1 MAFDDLLLLAKGLIK
16 GWNKEKLEKK
26 IQETAIEALDNRIK
40 NAELEDKVRN
50 LEDEIRRL
58 KGEKAK
64 PVIKKTSTSDL
75 NPPTKKK
82 HKKSSKKDKIEVDE
96 EVEIDVDED
105 LPKDAKSVGHREV
118 VIQEIVFKR
127 RNIRFKLK
135 RYYSKSLG
143 KVFEGQIPEEFKGR
157 EFGPQL
163 ISFIMY
169 QFYKNRVTH
178 NKIEKMLFDLGVYVS
193 AGTISSILND
203 LDPEF
208 TEDLLSAEKANF
220 KKCSFAHF
228 DETGA
233 KLNGRNYYTFGLSTP
248 YFTKFTTLE
257 RKNKESVKEALYL
270 EGQLRGLKHLIS
282 DDAPNFKG
290 LVKNHQ
296 LCWVHEIRKYK
307 LCEVFKKIESKTLE
321 KLVTIWRGFYK
332 MMKRFRRSPND
343 DLRMRVESEFD
354 RIVSIRTLVK
364 PLDKQLDL
372 TKKLKENLLL
382 FLKFPH
388 LPLENNQ
395 IERDLRERVIKR
407 KISLQNRSMKG
418 VKAWDLM
425 MSLSS
430 TCQKL
435 NLSFWDYLQDR
446 NMKNETIPFLGKL
459 IASAT

>member
-1 MAFDDLLLLAKGLIK
+1 MAFDELILLAKGLIT
-16 GWNKEKLEKK
+16 GWNKEKLVKK
-26 IQETAIEALDNRIK
+26 IKETAQDSLDARVKI
-40 NAELEDKVRN
+40 AELEEKIRSQD
-50 LEDEIRRL
+50 DEIRRL

-64 PVIKKTSTSDL
+64 PEIKKTTTSDL
-75 NPPTKKK
+75 NPPKKK
-82 HKKSSKKDKIEVDE
+82 PHKKSSKKDKLEIDE
-96 EVEIDVDED
+96 EVEIDVDGE

-118 VIQEIVFKR
+118 VIQEIYFKR
-127 RNIRFKLK
+127 RNIKFKLK

-143 KVFEGQIPEEFKGR
+143 KVFEGQVPDEFKGR

-169 QFYKNRVTH
+169 QYYKNRVPH
-178 NKIEKMLFDLGVYVS
+178 NKIEKMLLDLGTYVS
-193 AGTISSILND
+193 AGSICSILND
-203 LDPEF
+203 LDLEF
-208 TEDLLSAEKANF
+208 TEDLTSAEKASF
-220 KKCSFAHF
+220 KKCNFAHL
-228 DETGA
+228 DETSS
-233 KLNGRNYYTFGLSTP
+233 KLNGKAYYTFGLSNQ
-248 YFTKFTTLE
+248 YFTKFTTLD
-257 RKNKESVKEALYL
+257 RKTKESVKEALYL
-270 EGQLRGLKHLIS
+270 DGKLRGLKHLIT

-321 KLVTIWRGFYK
+321 SLVETWREFYHL
-332 MMKRFRRSPND
+332 MKRFRRCPND
-343 DLRMRVESEFD
+343 ELRKKVLSEFD

-372 TKKLKENLLL
+372 TRKLKDNLLL

-388 LPLENNQ
+388 LPLDNNQ
-395 IERDLRERVIKR
+395 IERDLREKVIKR
-407 KISLQNRSMKG
+407 KISLQNRSLKG

-425 MSLSS
+425 LSLSS

-446 NMKNETIPFLGKL
+446 IMKRETIPYLGKL
-459 IASAT
+459 VTSLP

>member
-40 NAELEDKVRN
+40 NAELEDKIRS
-50 LEDEIRRL
+50 LEDEVRRL

-75 NPPTKKK
+75 NPSIKKK

-127 RNIRFKLK
+127 RNIRFRLK

-193 AGTISSILND
+193 AGSVSSILND
-203 LDPEF
+203 LNSEF

-233 KLNGRNYYTFGLSTP
+233 KLNGQNYYTFGLSSP

-257 RKNKESVKEALYL
+257 RKNKESVKEALYSD
-270 EGQLRGLKHLIS
+270 GKLRGLKHLIS

-290 LVKNHQ
+290 LVKSHQ

-307 LCEVFKKIESKTLE
+307 LCKVFQRIESKTLE
-321 KLVTIWRGFYK
+321 KLVNIWRGFYK
-332 MMKRFRRSPND
+332 SMKRFRRSPND
-343 DLRMRVESEFD
+343 DFKRKIENEFD

-446 NMKNETIPFLGKL
+446 ISKREEVPYLGKL
-459 IASAT
+459 VASAI

>member
-40 NAELEDKVRN
+40 VSELEEILRQKD
-50 LEDEIRRL
+50 DEIRRL
-58 KGEKAK
+58 KGEKPK
-64 PVIKKTSTSDL
+64 PVIKPTSTSDL
-75 NPPTKKK
+75 NPPSKKK
-82 HKKSSKKDKIEVDE
+82 HKKSSKKEKIEVDE

-178 NKIEKMLFDLGVYVS
+178 NKIEKMLSDLGVYVS

-203 LDPEF
+203 LDFEF
-208 TEDLLSAEKANF
+208 TDDLLSAEKANF

-233 KLNGRNYYTFGLSTP
+233 KVNGQNYYTFGLSSP
-248 YFTKFTTLE
+248 YFTKFTTLP
-257 RKNKESVKEALYL
+257 RKNKDSVKEALYL
-270 EGQLRGLKHLIS
+270 DGQLRGLKHLIS

-290 LVKNHQ
+290 LVRNHQ

-307 LCEVFKKIESKTLE
+307 LCEVFKRIESKTLE

-332 MMKRFRRSPND
+332 LMKKFRRSPSD
-343 DLRMRVESEFD
+343 DLKKKVESEFD

-425 MSLSS
+425 MSLAS

-446 NMKNETIPFLGKL
+446 NLKREEIPYLGKL
-459 IASAT
+459 VASAI